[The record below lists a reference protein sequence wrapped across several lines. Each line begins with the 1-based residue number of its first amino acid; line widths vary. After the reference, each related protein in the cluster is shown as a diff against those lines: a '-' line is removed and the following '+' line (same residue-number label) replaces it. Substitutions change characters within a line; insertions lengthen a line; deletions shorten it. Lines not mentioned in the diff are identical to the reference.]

1 MEKVR
6 YSLAVPGDKIE
17 IQSLLT
23 QCQLPAD
30 DITSHLANFV
40 VARSEGEIIGVVG
53 LEVCGEYALLRS
65 LAVVPKY
72 RNHGVARILHS
83 HIFAQARCNNLK
95 ELYLL
100 TITASGYANRLGFC
114 EIDRERVPQS
124 IQATLEFQTL
134 CPRTSICMVLSLTNK
149 P

>member
-6 YSLAVPGDKIE
+6 YLLAVPGDKIE

-30 DITSHLANFV
+30 DITDHLTNFV
-40 VARSEGEIIGVVG
+40 VARAEEIIIGVVG
-53 LEVCGEYALLRS
+53 LEVCGEYGLLRS

-83 HIFAQARCNNLK
+83 HIFSQARRNNLK

-100 TITASGYANRLGFC
+100 TITASGYAIRLGFR
-114 EIDRERVPQS
+114 EINREKVPQP

-134 CPRTSICMVLSLTNK
+134 CLRTSICMVLSLKNN